1 MGPACLTNLRSG
13 CTLASSDLGLPK
25 PFTRCRR
32 STALVENRASLTTTL
47 LQLCLASLTAR
58 SQNQKQLQSQ
68 NQNQSRKLRLQ
79 LRLRL
84 KSQHQ
89 HQHQHQLSL
98 QWHHL
103 HHHLH
108 HQASGNLSLR
118 SLPEWAS
125 PTKLSSPRCLR
136 STTVPSSS

>member
-1 MGPACLTNLRSG
+1 MG
-13 CTLASSDLGLPK
+13 DLGLPK

-32 STALVENRASLTTTL
+32 STALVENRAFLTTTL

-58 SQNQKQLQSQ
+58 SQNQKQLQ

-103 HHHLH
+103 P

-125 PTKLSSPRCLR
+125 PTKVSSPRCLR
-136 STTVPSSS
+136 STTAPSSS

>member
-13 CTLASSDLGLPK
+13 CTLASLDLGLPK

-47 LQLCLASLTAR
+47 LQRCLASLTAR
-58 SQNQKQLQSQ
+58 SQNQKQLQLQ
-68 NQNQSRKLRLQ
+68 NQNQSRKLRL
-79 LRLRL
+79 RLRL

-89 HQHQHQLSL
+89 HHHQLSL
-98 QWHHL
+98 QW
-103 HHHLH
+103 HHLH

-125 PTKLSSPRCLR
+125 PTKVSSLRCLR
-136 STTVPSSS
+136 STPAPSSS